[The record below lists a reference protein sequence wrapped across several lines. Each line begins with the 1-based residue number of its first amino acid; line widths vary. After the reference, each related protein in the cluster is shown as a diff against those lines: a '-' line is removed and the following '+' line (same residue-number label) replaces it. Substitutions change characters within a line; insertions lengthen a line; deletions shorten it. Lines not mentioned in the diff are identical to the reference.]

1 MSTFAGF
8 FIKQIE
14 DDLSWREAELA
25 ILRKEVISSTPG
37 TPKHIT
43 FLRTNLAMIY
53 AHYEG
58 FCKFAISVYID
69 ALEKRNTK
77 RIDLKWKLASA
88 SLFEL
93 VCSLKDE
100 KETADFLK
108 RFLNEFDS
116 ALEQSATFPRPD
128 NIANLWPD
136 LLISWLDRLDLSHN
150 NVSENSTQLDSLVS
164 NRNHIAHGKKLTIST
179 LPQLD
184 EYAHAAKIAMHEV
197 AIGIA
202 DALEKQLYLR
212 KSRAMTIWGHA
223 TDKE

>member
-25 ILRKEVISSTPG
+25 ILRKEVINSIPG

-93 VCSLKDE
+93 V
-100 KETADFLK
+100 
-108 RFLNEFDS
+108 
-116 ALEQSATFPRPD
+116 
-128 NIANLWPD
+128 
-136 LLISWLDRLDLSHN
+136 
-150 NVSENSTQLDSLVS
+150 
-164 NRNHIAHGKKLTIST
+164 
-179 LPQLD
+179 
-184 EYAHAAKIAMHEV
+184 
-197 AIGIA
+197 
-202 DALEKQLYLR
+202 
-212 KSRAMTIWGHA
+212 
-223 TDKE
+223 

>member
-25 ILRKEVISSTPG
+25 ILRKEVINSTPG

-58 FCKFAISVYID
+58 FCKFAIGIYID
-69 ALEKRNTK
+69 AIEKRKSK
-77 RIDLKWKLASA
+77 RADLKWKIAST
-88 SLFEL
+88 SLFEF
-93 VCSLKDE
+93 VNELKNE
-100 KETADFLK
+100 KEGTDFLK
-108 RFLNEFDS
+108 KFLGEFDA
-116 ALEQSATFPRPD
+116 ALEQNATFERPD
-128 NIANLWPD
+128 NIANLWPN
-136 LLISWLDRLDLSHN
+136 LLIYWLDRLDLNHN
-150 NVSENSTQLDSLVS
+150 NVQQNSKQLDSLVN
-164 NRNHIAHGKKLTIST
+164 NRNQIAHGKKLTIST

-184 EYAHAAKIAMHEV
+184 EYANAAKLAMHEV

-212 KSRAMTIWGHA
+212 RSRVMTVLGHA
-223 TDKE
+223 TDR